1 MIRDRKER
9 CSISLNCWLETE
21 DEMYCLSTLNL
32 SETGVAVSASDP
44 LQEGMVV
51 NLRFF
56 TPFSAEPLAV
66 KGEIVWSRP
75 GPEGGMGI
83 RFLDI
88 DAESKEKLKYT
99 SIMVRARS

>member
-9 CSISLNCWLETE
+9 FAVGINCWLETLAG
-21 DEMYCLSTLNL
+21 MYCVTTLNL

-44 LQEGMVV
+44 LQEGMIVV
-51 NLRFF
+51 LRFF

-66 KGEIVWSRP
+66 RGEIVWSRS
-75 GPEGGMGI
+75 GPDGAMGI

-88 DAESKEKLKYT
+88 DAEAKEKLRYT
-99 SIMVRARS
+99 SMMVRARS